1 MATLAGVTLTR
12 GVVSALIGRQLL
24 TQAISEASGS
34 IYTSISSIFSY
45 NTNLDELLL
54 QLDIKER
61 VKNFESL
68 INQIKVNNDTI
79 TSCIQGLHE
88 IIILIREDLKQIDL
102 KIQKHKEKYLSSWRS
117 LGCAKQKKNLIIHS
131 NLLDKRLDY
140 LIKALSILKYNHNE
154 EEQHLNS
161 GQNKCAKLKTL

>member
-12 GVVSALIGRQLL
+12 GVVSALIGRQIL

-34 IYTSISSIFSY
+34 IYGSISSIFNY
-45 NTNLDELLL
+45 NTNMDELLQ

-61 VKNFESL
+61 IKNVDSL
-68 INQIKVNNDTI
+68 INQISINNETV

-88 IIILIREDLKQIDL
+88 IIILIREDLKQIDI
-102 KIQKHKEKYLSSWRS
+102 KIKKHKEKYFSSWRS
-117 LGCAKQKKNLIIHS
+117 LGCSKEKKNLIIHS

-140 LIKALSILKYNHNE
+140 LIKALSILKLNNHK
-154 EEQHLNS
+154 
-161 GQNKCAKLKTL
+161 NKNLKFSNKVNKIKML

>member
-1 MATLAGVTLTR
+1 MATLAGVTITR

-54 QLDIKER
+54 QLDINER
-61 VKNFESL
+61 IKNVDSL
-68 INQIKVNNDTI
+68 ISQIRDNNDTI

-88 IIILIREDLKQIDL
+88 IIISIREDLKQIDI
-102 KIQKHKEKYLSSWRS
+102 KIKKHKEKYLSSWRS
-117 LGCAKQKKNLIIHS
+117 LVCTKQKKNLIIHS

-140 LIKALSILKYNHNE
+140 LI
-154 EEQHLNS
+154 
-161 GQNKCAKLKTL
+161 

>member
-12 GVVSALIGRQLL
+12 GVVSALIGRQIL

-68 INQIKVNNDTI
+68 INQIRVNNDTV

-102 KIQKHKEKYLSSWRS
+102 KIQKHREKYFSSWRS
-117 LGCAKQKKNLIIHS
+117 LGCTKQKKHLIIHS

-140 LIKALSILKYNHNE
+140 LIKALSILKYSQGGE
-154 EEQHLNS
+154 EIHLNS
-161 GQNKCAKLKTL
+161 DQNKCAKLKTL